1 MPISSEEWTVIKA
14 RITEME
20 QVVRALRKLLTGT
33 TALPDSVLNALDN
46 AIAKNEKLIE
56 QLKQTMVN

>member
-1 MPISSEEWTVIKA
+1 
-14 RITEME
+14 ME

-33 TALPDSVLNALDN
+33 TALPDSVLNALD